1 MKLQTPNS
9 KLITCKKL
17 IIYQN
22 IMKKFFLIISIFI
35 SANSIFAQDFNWKVE
50 IPVVDSSAYYNIF
63 LRPEITANLNYKFSD
78 VRIYNTKQKEVPF
91 IRLSQEDEFKTL
103 KSKKVK
109 IIQNEHKVAK
119 KYTFVLIHNS
129 KKEIYDNFVL
139 IIKQTDAEKWV
150 HISGSNDLK
159 NWHILKNNT
168 RYQSEYS
175 DSTTA
180 ELRLLDI
187 PASKYEYYKIL
198 LFDYNKDVFEVYKI
212 LNYDIGN
219 NKKQYSEVVQ
229 PTFKQDDT
237 TQANRTLLK
246 IKFPKTQYIDKIVF
260 EIESPK
266 YYLRK
271 AELTKQDSSTGKKIR
286 LEYYDEAQK
295 DFYLTSDS
303 TNVLMLSKFYAKELI
318 LVIDNNDDIPLKIS
332 NVRAFQE
339 NEYLTAF
346 LQENQKYIVE
356 FGNKNVPPPIYDLKF
371 FKEKIPA
378 KLDVI
383 QVSEITQLIDIKDV
397 KHGALYIKPFY
408 LWIAFGI
415 VIIILSLIS
424 VKVFKKYKLSIS
436 TEKL

>member
-1 MKLQTPNS
+1 MKNIL
-9 KLITCKKL
+9 L
-17 IIYQN
+17 II
-22 IMKKFFLIISIFI
+22 MIFI
-35 SANSIFAQDFNWKVE
+35 SFNFGTAQDFNWKVE
-50 IPVVDSSAYYNIF
+50 VPPVDTSAYYNIF

-78 VRIYNTKQKEVPF
+78 IRIYNAKRNEIPF
-91 IRLSQEDEFKTL
+91 IRLSQEDEFKTS

-109 IIQNEHKVAK
+109 IIQNEHKTAK
-119 KYTFVLIHNS
+119 KFTFVLIHNS
-129 KKEIYDNFVL
+129 QKDEYDNFVL

-198 LFDYNKDVFEVYKI
+198 LFDYNREVFQINKI
-212 LNYDIGN
+212 LNYEIGDN
-219 NKKQYSEVVQ
+219 EISYTKVVQ
-229 PTFKQDDT
+229 PTFRQDDT
-237 TQANRTLLK
+237 TQATRTLLR
-246 IKFPKTQYIDKIVF
+246 ISFPKAQYIDKIVF
-260 EIESPK
+260 EIESPN

-295 DFYLTSDS
+295 DFYLNSDS
-303 TNVLMLSKFYAKELI
+303 SNILILSKFYAKELV

-332 NVRAFQE
+332 GVKAYQE

-346 LQENQKYIVE
+346 LQNEQKYYIE
-356 FGNKNVPPPIYDLKF
+356 FGNKNVPPPIYDLKH
-371 FKEKIPA
+371 FKDKIPA
-378 KLDVI
+378 NLRVV
-383 QVSEITQLIDIKDV
+383 QVSKITQLIDYNTT

-408 LWIAFGI
+408 LWIAFGV
-415 VIIILSLIS
+415 VILILSLIS
-424 VKVFKKYKLSIS
+424 IKVFKKQKTI
-436 TEKL
+436 EN